1 VPQPETKLRM
11 LQILLIDDNPAQ
23 LGVREAVLRDAGFS
37 VTGATTAEEAL
48 SQLREA
54 GAGTRFSVI
63 VTDHVMPGDSGAV
76 FVRQLRQLHSH
87 IPVLV
92 VTGLPGA
99 EGEYAGLNVS
109 FLQKPCPPEKFI
121 ARVKQLSGQQS

>member
-1 VPQPETKLRM
+1 M
-11 LQILLIDDNPAQ
+11 LEILLIDDNPTQ
-23 LGVREAVLRDAGFS
+23 LRVREAVLRDAGFS
-37 VTGATTAEEAL
+37 VASANTAEQAL

-76 FVRQLRQLHSH
+76 FVRQLRALHSH

-92 VTGLPGA
+92 VTGMPEA
-99 EGEYAGLNVS
+99 EGEYGGLNVS
-109 FLQKPCPPEKFI
+109 FLPKPCPPKNLI
-121 ARVKQLSGQQS
+121 ARVKQLSGQAA